1 MAVGAIVWIE
11 TVVVAAAPFGVTLDG
26 LKVHVDSVGRPEQA
40 KVTVGSKF
48 ASGAGVIV
56 RFCWTIC
63 PRATVRLD
71 WPGVIVK
78 STTVKAPA
86 AEEEVAKFASP
97 P

>member
-1 MAVGAIVWIE
+1 MAVAAIVWIE
-11 TVVVAAAPFGVTLDG
+11 AVVAAAAPFAVTLDG
-26 LKVHVDSVGRPEQA
+26 LKVHVDSEGSPEQA
-40 KVTVGSKF
+40 KVTVGLKL

-63 PRATVRLD
+63 PRVTVRLD

-78 STTVKAPA
+78 STTVNAPA

-97 P
+97 S